1 MARVISREQFMDLC
15 PADLK
20 KRIED
25 FIVYYSEKKK
35 NASSIDSTK
44 KFDNYSSRD
53 GSKHYQKK
61 KPSNVNFRKPFEKDM
76 STYEKFF
83 VDYRGI
89 LSKVSENNGDAIW
102 KELSELHLEQYISNP
117 EVKLTETSITYDLA
131 KNHQANISFILYQ
144 YTKSSSM
151 YLKEYVELVGKMK
164 KSKDLAPFSVEYTQF
179 VYNDLLKPRE
189 DDKEYNVL
197 THKILAELTSI
208 GLITKKKF
216 IASGIVGI
224 CYQIEKNLEECESND
239 ETVEILTNNMRR
251 MGNLIYKDKEV
262 SSVIEKMTGW
272 KATKTFSGK
281 LHFNLMDTLAEIAKW
296 S

>member
-35 NASSIDSTK
+35 TASSSDSTK
-44 KFDNYSSRD
+44 KFENFSGRD

-61 KPSNVNFRKPFEKDM
+61 KPSNINFRKPFEKDM
-76 STYEKFF
+76 SSYEKFF

-89 LSKVSENNGDAIW
+89 LSKVSENNQDAIW
-102 KELSELHLEQYISNP
+102 KELLELHLDQYVSNP
-117 EVKLTETSITYDLA
+117 EVKLSDTSVFYDLT
-131 KNHQANISFILYQ
+131 KNHQANIAFILYQ

-164 KSKDLAPFSVEYTQF
+164 KSKELSPFSVEYTQL
-179 VYNDLLKPRE
+179 VYNDLSKPKE
-189 DDKEYNVL
+189 DDKEYNIL
-197 THKILAELTSI
+197 THKIFAELTSI

-216 IASGIVGI
+216 ISSGIVAI
-224 CYQIEKNLEECESND
+224 SYQIEKNLEECESN
-239 ETVEILTNNMRR
+239 EEPLEILMNNMRR

-262 SSVIEKMTGW
+262 ANVIEKMMGW
-272 KATKTFSGK
+272 KTTKTFNGK